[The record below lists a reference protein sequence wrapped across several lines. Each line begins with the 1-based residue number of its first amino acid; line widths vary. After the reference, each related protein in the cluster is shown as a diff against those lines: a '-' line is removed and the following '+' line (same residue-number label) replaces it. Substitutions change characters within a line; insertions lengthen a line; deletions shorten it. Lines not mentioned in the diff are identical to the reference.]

1 LAVNVKVRNLAFA
14 YPRFSLRVEGLAFE
28 SAKITA
34 IVGPNGAGKTTF
46 LKLIGSVLPIPKG
59 SVFIDGRD
67 LAALKSRE
75 RARLICYVPQEQ
87 DSTFNYTV
95 ADFVLMGRAAYVSPF
110 GLPSREDAGAAAEAL
125 DFVGLASYAD
135 RAISELSSGERRLVL
150 IARAL
155 AQRSDIL
162 LMDEPTT
169 FLDPK
174 HETEVF
180 KLVKKL
186 AVEKMKTILVT
197 LHSLEMA
204 VQYSDQMVFMKG
216 GEVVAHG
223 KSAEIFE
230 DSLLER
236 VYDMKMKIIDWE
248 GRKLVLR

>member
-1 LAVNVKVRNLAFA
+1 MSVRVAGLKFA
-14 YPRFSLRVEGLAFE
+14 YPKFSLRIEGLAFE
-28 SAKITA
+28 TAKITA
-34 IVGPNGAGKTTF
+34 IVGPNGAGKTTL
-46 LKLIGSVLPIPKG
+46 LKCIGAILPIPKG
-59 SVFIDGRD
+59 SVSVNGRD
-67 LAALKSRE
+67 LAGLKSRE
-75 RARLICYVPQEQ
+75 RARLVCYVPQEH
-87 DSTFNYTV
+87 DTTFNYTV
-95 ADFVLMGRAAYVSPF
+95 SDFVLMGRAAYISPF
-110 GLPSREDAGAAAEAL
+110 ALPSHEDAGSAAEAL
-125 DFVGLASYAD
+125 DFVGLSNYTD

-155 AQRSDIL
+155 AQQSDIL

-174 HETEVF
+174 HETELF
-180 KLVKKL
+180 QLIRKL

-204 VQYSDQMVFMKG
+204 VQHSDQMVFMKG

-236 VYDMKMKIIDWE
+236 VYDMKMKVVDWE
-248 GRKLVLR
+248 GRKIVLR

>member
-1 LAVNVKVRNLAFA
+1 VSIRVAKLTFAYPEFSLRIENLAF
-14 YPRFSLRVEGLAFE
+14 ET
-28 SAKITA
+28 AKVTA

-46 LKLIGSVLPIPKG
+46 LKCIGAVLPIPKG
-59 SVFIDGRD
+59 SLFIDGRD
-67 LAALKSRE
+67 LATLKSGE
-75 RARLICYVPQEQ
+75 RARLVCYVPQEH
-87 DSTFNYTV
+87 DTTFNYAV
-95 ADFVLMGRAAYVSPF
+95 SDFVLMGRASYISPF
-110 GLPSREDAGAAAEAL
+110 ALPSREDAKAAAEAL
-125 DFVGLASYAD
+125 DFVGLAHYAG

-155 AQRSDIL
+155 AQQSDIL

-180 KLVKKL
+180 QFVRKL
-186 AVEKMKTILVT
+186 AVEKMKTILIT

-204 VQYSDQMVFMKG
+204 VQHSDQMVFMKR
-216 GEVVAHG
+216 GEVIAHG

-236 VYDMKMKIIDWE
+236 VYDMKMKVIDWE
-248 GRKLVLR
+248 GRKIVLR